1 MRRGACDYIPKA
13 TLNAQSMRRAIET
26 ALGKVGSEKAA
37 RQQTYELEKSLQFL
51 EAALGLIA
59 NMIEKE

>member
-1 MRRGACDYIPKA
+1 
-13 TLNAQSMRRAIET
+13 MRRAIET